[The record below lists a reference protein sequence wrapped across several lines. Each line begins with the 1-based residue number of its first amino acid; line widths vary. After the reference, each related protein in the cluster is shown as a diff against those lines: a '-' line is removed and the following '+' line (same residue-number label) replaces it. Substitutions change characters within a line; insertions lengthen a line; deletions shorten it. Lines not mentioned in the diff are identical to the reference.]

1 MAKVV
6 VKKKITFGKKK
17 LGKSKKHRN
26 KSETFKRS
34 VGQGK

>member
-6 VKKKITFGKKK
+6 VKKKVTFGKRK

-26 KSETFKRS
+26 KSETFKPS